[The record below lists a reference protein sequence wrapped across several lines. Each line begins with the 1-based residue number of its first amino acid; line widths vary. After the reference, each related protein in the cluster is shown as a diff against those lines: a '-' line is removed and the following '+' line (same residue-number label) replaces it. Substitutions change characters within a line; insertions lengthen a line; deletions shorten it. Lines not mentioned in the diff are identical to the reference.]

1 MISLLYYQNLRSI
14 SVCNE
19 YYTLLFNFELSYH
32 KNYKIGKIMA
42 TINQLSTE
50 RNEKTNSTNVIDELE
65 LEISKILD
73 LDELDAHIYLNLLRM
88 GPVTA
93 SSLAK
98 EINIDRTKVYR
109 TIDKLLNLK
118 VVSTTFSK
126 PKLCVANKPEDVIK
140 NVLQKKE
147 TQVNNIRDAKEYL
160 VDRIKKTI
168 PTNYTSNLPTFHI
181 TQGTSNIYSDIEK
194 LIENAKDDV
203 YIITTLKDLSKMYH
217 SSIPEKIKICE
228 KNGGKIKLLTE
239 LNNYDFLSFISRFG
253 ATETRIGKLSSKGR
267 IIVEKGKQMIMSDVI
282 WNDSEQKNVV
292 FDYAIC
298 TNSIEMVNN
307 IFILCNLLWKNSKP
321 INYKNR
327 QK

>member
-1 MISLLYYQNLRSI
+1 MNMS
-14 SVCNE
+14 
-19 YYTLLFNFELSYH
+19 
-32 KNYKIGKIMA
+32 
-42 TINQLSTE
+42 TINQMSSKIDE
-50 RNEKTNSTNVIDELE
+50 EINPFNKIDELE
-65 LEISKILD
+65 LEISRILD
-73 LDELDAHIYLNLLRM
+73 LEELDACIYLNLLRM

-239 LNNYDFLSFISRFG
+239 LNSHDFLSFISRFG

-282 WNDSEQKNVV
+282 CNDSEQKNVV

>member
-1 MISLLYYQNLRSI
+1 M
-14 SVCNE
+14 
-19 YYTLLFNFELSYH
+19 T
-32 KNYKIGKIMA
+32 
-42 TINQLSTE
+42 TIKQLSTE
-50 RNEKTNSTNVIDELE
+50 RKEETNSSNVVDELE
-65 LEISKILD
+65 LEVSKILD
-73 LDELDAHIYLNLLRM
+73 LDKLSAHIYLNLLRM

-109 TIDKLLNLK
+109 TIEKLLNLK
-118 VVSTTFSK
+118 IVSTTFSK

-147 TQVNNIRDAKEYL
+147 TQANNIRDAKEYL

-194 LIENAKDDV
+194 LIENAKDEV

-239 LNNYDFLSFISRFG
+239 LNNSDFLSFIRRFG

-282 WNDSEQKNVV
+282 WNDTEQKNVV
-292 FDYAIC
+292 FDYAIS

-307 IFILCNLLWKNSKP
+307 IFILCNLLWENSKP

>member
-1 MISLLYYQNLRSI
+1 MS
-14 SVCNE
+14 
-19 YYTLLFNFELSYH
+19 
-32 KNYKIGKIMA
+32 
-42 TINQLSTE
+42 TINPLSSKIDE
-50 RNEKTNSTNVIDELE
+50 EVNSFNKIDELE

-147 TQVNNIRDAKEYL
+147 TQVNNIRDAEEYL

-239 LNNYDFLSFISRFG
+239 LNSHDFLSFISRFG

-298 TNSIEMVNN
+298 TNSTEMVNN
-307 IFILCNLLWKNSKP
+307 IFILCSLLWKNSKP

>member
-1 MISLLYYQNLRSI
+1 MS
-14 SVCNE
+14 
-19 YYTLLFNFELSYH
+19 
-32 KNYKIGKIMA
+32 
-42 TINQLSTE
+42 TINQMSSKIDE
-50 RNEKTNSTNVIDELE
+50 ETNSFNKIDELE
-65 LEISKILD
+65 LEVSRILD
-73 LDELDAHIYLNLLRM
+73 LDELDARIYLNLLRM

-98 EINIDRTKVYR
+98 EINIDRTKAYR
-109 TIDKLLNLK
+109 TIDKLLSLK

-126 PKLCVANKPEDVIK
+126 PKLCVANKPEDIIK
-140 NVLQKKE
+140 NLLQKKE

-168 PTNYTSNLPTFHI
+168 PTNYISNLPSFHI
-181 TQGTSNIYSDIEK
+181 TQGTSNVYSDIEK

-217 SSIPEKIKICE
+217 SGIPEKIKICE
-228 KNGGKIKLLTE
+228 KNGGKVKLLTE
-239 LNNYDFLSFISRFG
+239 LNNYDLLSFITRFG
-253 ATETRIGKLSSKGR
+253 ATETRIGKLSSRGR
-267 IIVEKGKQMIMSDVI
+267 MIVEKGKQMIMSNVI
-282 WNDSEQKNVV
+282 ENDSEQKNIE

-298 TNSIEMVNN
+298 TNSNEMVNN

-321 INYKNR
+321 ISSKNR

>member
-1 MISLLYYQNLRSI
+1 M
-14 SVCNE
+14 
-19 YYTLLFNFELSYH
+19 T
-32 KNYKIGKIMA
+32 
-42 TINQLSTE
+42 TINQISTK
-50 RNEKTNSTNVIDELE
+50 RNEKTDSTNVIDELE

-73 LDELDAHIYLNLLRM
+73 IDELDAHIYLNLLRM

-98 EINIDRTKVYR
+98 EINIDRTKAYR
-109 TIDKLLNLK
+109 TIEKLSNLK

-147 TQVNNIRDAKEYL
+147 TQINDIRDAKEHL

-194 LIENAKDDV
+194 LIENAVDDV

-239 LNNYDFLSFISRFG
+239 LDNYDFLSFISRFG

-282 WNDSEQKNVV
+282 WNNSEQKNVV

-307 IFILCNLLWKNSKP
+307 IFILCNHLWKNSKP

>member
-1 MISLLYYQNLRSI
+1 MS
-14 SVCNE
+14 
-19 YYTLLFNFELSYH
+19 
-32 KNYKIGKIMA
+32 
-42 TINQLSTE
+42 TINLTSSKIDE
-50 RNEKTNSTNVIDELE
+50 EVNSFNKIDELE

-239 LNNYDFLSFISRFG
+239 LNNYNFLSFISRFG

-267 IIVEKGKQMIMSDVI
+267 IIVEKGKQMIMSDII

-292 FDYAIC
+292 YDYAIC

>member
-1 MISLLYYQNLRSI
+1 MNMS
-14 SVCNE
+14 
-19 YYTLLFNFELSYH
+19 
-32 KNYKIGKIMA
+32 
-42 TINQLSTE
+42 TINIMSSKIDE
-50 RNEKTNSTNVIDELE
+50 EINSSNKIDELE

-73 LDELDAHIYLNLLRM
+73 LDELGAHIYLNLLRM

-126 PKLCVANKPEDVIK
+126 PKLCVANKLEDVIK

-147 TQVNNIRDAKEYL
+147 TQANNIRDAKEYL

-239 LNNYDFLSFISRFG
+239 LSNQDFLSFISRFG

-307 IFILCNLLWKNSKP
+307 IFILCDLLWKNSKP
-321 INYKNR
+321 IDYKKSPKVSR
-327 QK
+327 A

>member
-1 MISLLYYQNLRSI
+1 M
-14 SVCNE
+14 
-19 YYTLLFNFELSYH
+19 T
-32 KNYKIGKIMA
+32 
-42 TINQLSTE
+42 TINQISTK
-50 RNEKTNSTNVIDELE
+50 RNEKTDSTNVIDKLE

-73 LDELDAHIYLNLLRM
+73 IDELDAHIYLNLLRM

-98 EINIDRTKVYR
+98 EINIDRTKAYR
-109 TIDKLLNLK
+109 TIEKLSNLK

-147 TQVNNIRDAKEYL
+147 TQINDIRDAKEHL

-239 LNNYDFLSFISRFG
+239 LNNYNFLSFISRFG
-253 ATETRIGKLSSKGR
+253 ATETRIGKLSSRGR
-267 IIVEKGKQMIMSDVI
+267 IIVEKGKQMIMSDII

-292 FDYAIC
+292 YDYAIC

>member
-1 MISLLYYQNLRSI
+1 M
-14 SVCNE
+14 
-19 YYTLLFNFELSYH
+19 T
-32 KNYKIGKIMA
+32 
-42 TINQLSTE
+42 TINQISTK
-50 RNEKTNSTNVIDELE
+50 RNEKTDSTNVIDKLE

-73 LDELDAHIYLNLLRM
+73 IDELDAHIYLNLLRM

-98 EINIDRTKVYR
+98 EINIDRTKAYR
-109 TIDKLLNLK
+109 TIEKLSNLK

-239 LNNYDFLSFISRFG
+239 LNNDDFLSFISRFG
-253 ATETRIGKLSSKGR
+253 ATEARIGKLSSKGR
-267 IIVEKGKQMIMSDVI
+267 MIVEKGKQMIMSDVV
-282 WNDSEQKNVV
+282 WNDSEQKNVES
-292 FDYAIC
+292 DYAIC
-298 TNSIEMVNN
+298 TNSIQMVNN

-321 INYKNR
+321 INYKNH

>member
-1 MISLLYYQNLRSI
+1 MTTN
-14 SVCNE
+14 
-19 YYTLLFNFELSYH
+19 
-32 KNYKIGKIMA
+32 
-42 TINQLSTE
+42 NQLSTK

-73 LDELDAHIYLNLLRM
+73 IDELDAHIYLNLLRM

-98 EINIDRTKVYR
+98 EINIDRTKAYR
-109 TIDKLLNLK
+109 TIEKLSNLK

-147 TQVNNIRDAKEYL
+147 TQVNNIRDAKEHL

-203 YIITTLKDLSKMYH
+203 YIVTTLKDLSKMYH

-239 LNNYDFLSFISRFG
+239 LNNYNFLSFISRFG
-253 ATETRIGKLSSKGR
+253 ATETRIGKLSSRGR
-267 IIVEKGKQMIMSDVI
+267 IIVEKGKQMIMSDII

-292 FDYAIC
+292 YDYAIC